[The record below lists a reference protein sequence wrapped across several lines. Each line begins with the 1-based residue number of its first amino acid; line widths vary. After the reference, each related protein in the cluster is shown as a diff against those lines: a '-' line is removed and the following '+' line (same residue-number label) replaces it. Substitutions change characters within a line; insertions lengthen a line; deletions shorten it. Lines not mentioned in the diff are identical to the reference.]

1 MNQPTSLSAE
11 IALLAAMVDETIN
24 ELNRLFDESIVRL
37 EEICTRPLSFPLE
50 IV

>member
-1 MNQPTSLSAE
+1 MNQTTSLSAE
-11 IALLAAMVDETIN
+11 IAALAAMVDQTIADI
-24 ELNRLFDESIVRL
+24 NRLFDESLVRL

>member
-1 MNQPTSLSAE
+1 MNQTTSLSTE
-11 IALLAAMVDETIN
+11 IAALAAMVDETIADI
-24 ELNRLFDESIVRL
+24 NRLFDESLVRL